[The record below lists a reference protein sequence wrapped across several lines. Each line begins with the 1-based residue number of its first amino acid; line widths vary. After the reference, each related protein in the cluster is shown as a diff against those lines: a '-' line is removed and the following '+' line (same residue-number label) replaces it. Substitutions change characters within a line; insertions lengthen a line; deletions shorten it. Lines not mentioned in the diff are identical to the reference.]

1 MVENEYQALT
11 PEEEALEVVRKCFEN
26 EKNGDKEARKKA
38 ELDLRRFLVKT
49 EDGSYTLNSNVYF
62 GKSETMHTTHGAI
75 NESLEKFV
83 KPAGLEGKENVRILD
98 MCSGLGYNAASSI
111 EYLDENVKIEID
123 MVEISKETLGAAF
136 FIENPIKSFN
146 IVKKAI
152 EGKLYEEGILG
163 YKFLNEEINDRI
175 DINIY
180 IDDARDVIKQF
191 ESKEYDAVFLDP
203 FSPLKSPELY
213 TLEFFL
219 ILKNL
224 LKKDGVILT
233 YTSAAPVRAAMI
245 HSGLYI
251 GEGPL
256 FGRKSGGTVAA
267 KNPEF
272 IKKSLSDNDE
282 RMIALSDAG
291 IPFRDPKLNKTSDE
305 IVKQRDEERK
315 SARGFKKLAST
326 VKTPLYLHKDVEDSR
341 LKRRVLKNIEFL
353 EIENLMSKKAAFIVC
368 PQFEEC
374 ICDCGSGKMDNSN
387 ERINEMSKRLT
398 LIIQNNKKIKE

>member
-1 MVENEYQALT
+1 MVKNRYKALT
-11 PEEEALEVVRKCFEN
+11 PEEEALEVVRKCFED

-38 ELDLRRFLVKT
+38 KLDLKKFLVKT
-49 EDGSYTLNSNVYF
+49 DDGSYTLTSNKF
-62 GKSETMHTTHGAI
+62 NGKSETMHTTHGAI

-83 KPAGLEGKENVRILD
+83 KPARLENKQNIRILD
-98 MCSGLGYNAASSI
+98 ICSGLGYNAASCI

-123 MVEISKETLGAAF
+123 MIEISKETLGAAL

-152 EGKLYEEGILG
+152 EDKLYNEGILV
-163 YKFLNEEINDRI
+163 YKSLNEEINDRI
-175 DINIY
+175 TINIY
-180 IDDARDVIKQF
+180 IDDARDVIKRF
-191 ESKEYDAVFLDP
+191 EKKYDAVFLDP

-213 TLEFFL
+213 TIEFFL

-224 LKKDGVILT
+224 LKNDGFILT

-245 HSGLYI
+245 QTDLYI

-256 FGRKSGGTVAA
+256 FGRKKGGTVAS

-272 IKKSLSDNDE
+272 IKKSLSYADE

-291 IPFRDPKLNKTSDE
+291 IPFRDSKLNETSDK
-305 IVKQRDEERK
+305 IIKRRDEERK
-315 SARGFKKLAST
+315 SARGLKKLAST

-341 LKRRVLKNIEFL
+341 LKRRVLKNVKFL
-353 EIENLMSKKAAFIVC
+353 GIENLKSKKAAFIVC

-374 ICDCGSGKMDNSN
+374 ICNCGLGKIDNSN
-387 ERINEMSKRLT
+387 GRINEMSRRLSI
-398 LIIQNNKKIKE
+398 IIQNNNKLKE